1 MFPIINTCLKTYLE
15 YVTQYV
21 QANACIRSKRALCK
35 LEGRM
40 HDRGCNFFLSGV
52 HGCVSIVYWMQVWIL
67 VGSMD
72 LAGPVATLFLA
83 ASFIRTQQ
91 LGRCT
96 LSRTV
101 GPPLHICA
109 CRNHLRT
116 TQASMLHG
124 VEWICLI
131 FDSLFF
137 FCNDAI

>member
-1 MFPIINTCLKTYLE
+1 MCTALALISHVTCRPMYEVKEGTMQ
-15 YVTQYV
+15 VGKK
-21 QANACIRSKRALCK
+21 NAW
-35 LEGRM
+35 
-40 HDRGCNFFLSGV
+40 V
-52 HGCVSIVYWMQVWIL
+52 HGCGSIVYWMQVWIL

-131 FDSLFF
+131 FDSFF
-137 FCNDAI
+137 FAMMPYNCNKPMCILVI